1 MYEYVSVK
9 AIIFFLAGS
18 FLFFLASF
26 ILFVIRSD
34 EKDKFKNFL
43 IGVSVVIILAIIHGF
58 IQRFADFLSFA
69 TGILTGLVLSIIIF
83 PTKQIYTRVL
93 YNLLISWQVNLE
105 NSVNKKLKGEID
117 KLDIK

>member
-9 AIIFFLAGS
+9 AIILFLAGS
-18 FLFFLASF
+18 ILFFLASF

-34 EKDKFKNFL
+34 EKGKFKNFF
-43 IGVSVVIILAIIHGF
+43 IGISVAIILAIIHGF
-58 IQRFADFLSFA
+58 IQKFVDFLSFA
-69 TGILTGLVLSIIIF
+69 TGIFTGLVLSIILF
-83 PTKQIYTRVL
+83 PTKQIYARVL

-105 NSVNKKLKGEID
+105 NSVNKKLEGEIN